1 MQCPKHKGKI
11 MISNNDF
18 ALISALDFESI
29 KVKLMHKESGEAWSL
44 EHANAMEIEY
54 RRFLYLMKA
63 FPSEQTAPLEDV
75 DTFWHYHILDTMK
88 YARDCEAVFGYF
100 LHHYPYLGMVGENGL
115 EILEQAGDRTR
126 ELYEATFGESYLR
139 AFGAAEA
146 GSNGVPAAAEAGAA
160 WCGRAPVEAGSAQ
173 HAWCGRAP
181 ELAADAAKAAWCGRA
196 PVKVDGSQ
204 AAWCGR
210 APAAAADAGTSKT
223 AWCGRAPV
231 KAEGTQTA
239 WCGRAPELAADA
251 GKAAWCGRAPMK
263 ADAAANTAWC
273 RRAPVEV
280 QAAAVQSAWCGRA
293 PALALAA

>member
-1 MQCPKHKGKI
+1 

-126 ELYEATFGESYLR
+126 DLYEATFGESYLR

-146 GSNGVPAAAEAGAA
+146 EAGAA
-160 WCGRAPVEAGSAQ
+160 WCGRAPVKADGTLT
-173 HAWCGRAP
+173 AWCGRAP
-181 ELAADAAKAAWCGRA
+181 EAANTAWCGRAPEAAADAGKTAWCGRAPVKSEGTETAWCGRAPAVSAETGKAAWCGRA
-196 PVKVDGSQ
+196 PVK
-204 AAWCGR
+204 
-210 APAAAADAGTSKT
+210 
-223 AWCGRAPV
+223 
-231 KAEGTQTA
+231 
-239 WCGRAPELAADA
+239 
-251 GKAAWCGRAPMK
+251 

-273 RRAPVEV
+273 GRAPVEV
-280 QAAAVQSAWCGRA
+280 EAAAVQSAWCGRA